1 MDEQIFYAAGMGVYV
16 MVILF
21 ATKIPYD
28 MMIKRGVEH
37 IRAVYYNRKI
47 VHMLAGGVGSF
58 CVPILFTD
66 FWYPLVCGILMN
78 IFTYGAHATGTRMF
92 WFQTE
97 QNQNDVKFTLMWWS
111 SITLIWDIV
120 PAAETVA
127 VNFAATGLMS
137 LMISPPK
144 VVFVMEELS
153 SS

>member
-58 CVPILFTD
+58 
-66 FWYPLVCGILMN
+66 
-78 IFTYGAHATGTRMF
+78 
-92 WFQTE
+92 
-97 QNQNDVKFTLMWWS
+97 
-111 SITLIWDIV
+111 
-120 PAAETVA
+120 
-127 VNFAATGLMS
+127 
-137 LMISPPK
+137 
-144 VVFVMEELS
+144 
-153 SS
+153 